1 MSLRIR
7 PVTTHGMVVV
17 LIALAF
23 CACAGYEGDVK
34 EIRSSLLAGNE
45 LRALHM
51 ANSALKVEEAD
62 HYPIDLDGE
71 NALLVLERGPIKQGL
86 GSYKSSALDFR
97 ISDKHLEMLDVKNDT
112 AGNIGK
118 WLFSDDST
126 VYKAPPHEKLLLN
139 TLNMLNYLSIGDL
152 ESARV
157 EARRFTI
164 MQDYLK
170 DQVSPDEAGLGLG
183 DYLAGFT
190 FEMSGRREQALSHYD
205 SALEAGE
212 YPSLVA
218 PIQRLAACDTYRTD
232 RIEKL
237 LEPVE
242 EGSQGPL
249 CERTSPKTGTI
260 LVVASIGLAPH
271 KQARRIPI
279 GAALVI
285 GAHVMYGPGLG
296 SSNTSKANEL
306 SAKGLLKWVM
316 FPVMKKTRPRYKR
329 ARVSVDGKPV
339 GSELGENV
347 TDLVID
353 AWDRIKGTLM
363 VAAITRMITRAV
375 VGEAAN
381 QGAKAGGAA
390 GGLALLAQFAVEGA
404 MTAADTPD
412 TRSWVTL
419 PSMILVSRKEIPA
432 GKHKVTVAFSGQAGS
447 MQVDKTVN
455 VPPGGFSVVSVAS
468 MR

>member
-71 NALLVLERGPIKQGL
+71 NALLVLERGTIKQGL

>member
-7 PVTTHGMVVV
+7 PVTTHGLAVVS
-17 LIALAF
+17 IALAF
-23 CACAGYEGDVK
+23 GACAGYEGDVK

-51 ANSALKVEEAD
+51 ANTALEVEEPD

-71 NALLVLERGPIKQGL
+71 NALLVLERGTIKQGL
-86 GSYKSSALDFR
+86 GRYKSSALDLR

-126 VYKAPPHEKLLLN
+126 VYKAPPHEKLLIN

-170 DQVSPDEAGLGLG
+170 DQVSPEEAGLGLG

-190 FEMSGRREQALSHYD
+190 FEMSGRREQALGHYD
-205 SALEAGE
+205 SALEAGDH
-212 YPSLVA
+212 PSLIA
-218 PIQRLAACDTYRTD
+218 PIRRLAACDTSRTD

-260 LVVASIGLAPH
+260 LVVTSLGLAPH

-285 GAHVMYGPGLG
+285 GAHVMYGPGL
-296 SSNTSKANEL
+296 SSGNSSRANEL

-316 FPVMKKTRPRYKR
+316 FPVMKKTRPGYKR
-329 ARVSVDGKPV
+329 AQVKVDGKPV
-339 GSELGENV
+339 HSELGENV
-347 TDLVID
+347 TELVID
-353 AWDRIKGTLM
+353 AWDRIKGTRM

-390 GGLALLAQFAVEGA
+390 SGLALLAQFAVEGA

-419 PSMILVSRKEIPA
+419 PSMILVSRKEVPA
-432 GKHKVTVAFSGQAGS
+432 GKHKVSVAFSGQAGS
-447 MQVDKTVN
+447 TQVDKTVN

>member
-7 PVTTHGMVVV
+7 PVTTHGMIVV

-51 ANSALKVEEAD
+51 ANSAMEVEEAD

-71 NALLVLERGPIKQGL
+71 NALLVLERGTIKQGL
-86 GSYKSSALDFR
+86 GRYKSSALDMR

-126 VYKAPPHEKLLLN
+126 VYKAPPHEKLLIN

-205 SALEAGE
+205 SALEAGD

-447 MQVDKTVN
+447 MHIDKTVN